1 MGTYHYESQVTDY
14 PPYLAHY
21 GVKGMKWGVRRYQDF
36 RKGGVYRNLREY
48 DTNQLSGYYDANQRY
63 KRSKKALKA
72 KRRKRQITMDGY
84 WFGKHK
90 LKKTRRR
97 AKADVRRAGR
107 EEYFSNVSR
116 GRGIAGSMM
125 LTVGG
130 RKLFRYSKAKMVDNA
145 VSEDGRK
152 FVAWTMASAVGATM
166 LGAGITGGYM
176 EVRRGAHDAKQT
188 IRRK

>member
-1 MGTYHYESQVTDY
+1 MGTYYYESQVTDY

-36 RKGGVYRNLREY
+36 RKGGVYRNLDKY
-48 DTNQLSGYYDANQRY
+48 NTNQINGYHDVNKRY
-63 KRSKKALKA
+63 RRSKKALRA

-84 WFGKHK
+84 WFGKK
-90 LKKTRRR
+90 RIKKTRRR
-97 AKADVRRAGR
+97 AKSDVRRAGR

-116 GRGIAGSMM
+116 GRGIAGSIL

-130 RKLFRYSKAKMVDNA
+130 HKLFRYSTAKIADSA
-145 VSEDGRK
+145 VSEDGKK
-152 FVAWTMASAVGATM
+152 FIAWTMATAVGVNM
-166 LGAGITGGYM
+166 LGTGITGGYM
-176 EVRRGAHDAKQT
+176 EVRRGAHDVKQK

>member
-1 MGTYHYESQVTDY
+1 MGTYYYNFQITDY

-36 RKGGVYRNLREY
+36 RKGGVYRNLDKY
-48 DTNQLSGYYDANQRY
+48 NTNQINGYHDVNKRY
-63 KRSKKALKA
+63 RRSKKALRA
-72 KRRKRQITMDGY
+72 KRRKRQVTMDGY
-84 WFGKHK
+84 WFGNKQF
-90 LKKTRRR
+90 KKTRRR

-116 GRGIAGSMM
+116 GRGIAESIL

-130 RKLFRYSKAKMVDNA
+130 HKLFRYSTAKIADSA
-145 VSEDGRK
+145 VSKDGRK
-152 FVAWTMASAVGATM
+152 FIAWTMATAVGVNM
-166 LGAGITGGYM
+166 LGTGITGGYM
-176 EVRRGAHDAKQT
+176 EVRRGAHDMKQK

>member
-1 MGTYHYESQVTDY
+1 MGTYCYESQVIDY

-36 RKGGVYRNLREY
+36 RKGGVYRNLDKY
-48 DTNQLSGYYDANQRY
+48 NTNQINGYHDVNKRY
-63 KRSKKALKA
+63 RRSKKALRA

-84 WFGKHK
+84 WFGKK
-90 LKKTRRR
+90 RIKKTRRR

-116 GRGIAGSMM
+116 GRGIAGSIL

-130 RKLFRYSKAKMVDNA
+130 HKLFRYSTAKIADSA
-145 VSEDGRK
+145 VSEDGKK
-152 FVAWTMASAVGATM
+152 FIAWTMATAVGVNM
-166 LGAGITGGYM
+166 LGTGITGGYM
-176 EVRRGAHDAKQT
+176 EVRRGANDVKQK